1 MDKETVFSG
10 WYYTGKI
17 NKNGREEPKILG
29 RGGFGTVYEIE
40 KRDLNEATMRSA
52 LKVISIPH
60 NPDEIQDLECYDKDY
75 LREILADQV
84 RDAVYEIKNQIKMQ
98 GNANI
103 VRIEDYCAKKKGE
116 DEIGFDLYI
125 RMELLHPIASGRKIK
140 SEFETDEVIKLGID
154 ICNALEECHSKNI
167 LHRDVKPQN
176 ILKGERGKYKLGDF
190 GISRVQ
196 QNTTGVRTGTNSP
209 EYAAPEAITFA
220 DTQDKRSDL
229 YSLGLVM
236 YHLLNKNTHPFLPIP
251 PAIPTKM
258 QFNEAYGKRI
268 QGIEFPVIEDIED
281 ELNSILRK
289 ACSYKKENRF
299 ESARE
304 FREALEHGA
313 ACRRDREARHAEET
327 NRAIHE
333 RAQDN
338 LREPES
344 AGVELPKESGNS
356 TLTEATK
363 NEINTER
370 FTEAELEINKE
381 NVESELENGLI
392 ELGNELRELDED
404 LAKLGEFWESID
416 WDEACEEQGAK
427 LEKTREELEAIM
439 KAEKEYEENRRR
451 YEEVKARR
459 EENRRRHEEV
469 KARLEENR
477 RRYEEE
483 RARHE
488 KERARREKERKE
500 HKARM
505 KAEREMKNKLRKA
518 KKRALREAEMGGG
531 IVCVHGTTIRTEIQ
545 PVSKFSGSR
554 LFGIASRKKTTDENA
569 EEDKNT
575 ANEIAYSSGLSNK
588 QEELSESEDIAQIIE
603 AQEDMKAIAPD
614 LPHES
619 EDNSKGNCKRIAVI
633 GVGDAGCNTIKN
645 LVYRNYVNSDF
656 SDIDFIA
663 ANTRLSELPGDS
675 AKTTIL
681 FGQKTCRRI
690 GAAGNPEIGVKAVEE
705 DEDKFKELFAD
716 NQYHTVVVVCGL
728 GGGTGSG
735 AAPEI
740 CRIAKQEGAYTA
752 AIVGYPFSFEGK
764 MRNEHSST
772 AREKLKENTDILFV
786 SKNDNLLEFSET
798 KMTLNEA
805 YQKSDEL
812 YLEIIKAM
820 ETTLADKKTEMK
832 GFKTIIKLTLQKND
846 SDKLI
851 GKLIENLEIYE
862 G

>member
-1 MDKETVFSG
+1 
-10 WYYTGKI
+10 
-17 NKNGREEPKILG
+17 
-29 RGGFGTVYEIE
+29 
-40 KRDLNEATMRSA
+40 
-52 LKVISIPH
+52 
-60 NPDEIQDLECYDKDY
+60 
-75 LREILADQV
+75 
-84 RDAVYEIKNQIKMQ
+84 
-98 GNANI
+98 
-103 VRIEDYCAKKKGE
+103 
-116 DEIGFDLYI
+116 
-125 RMELLHPIASGRKIK
+125 
-140 SEFETDEVIKLGID
+140 
-154 ICNALEECHSKNI
+154 
-167 LHRDVKPQN
+167 
-176 ILKGERGKYKLGDF
+176 
-190 GISRVQ
+190 
-196 QNTTGVRTGTNSP
+196 
-209 EYAAPEAITFA
+209 
-220 DTQDKRSDL
+220 
-229 YSLGLVM
+229 
-236 YHLLNKNTHPFLPIP
+236 
-251 PAIPTKM
+251 
-258 QFNEAYGKRI
+258 
-268 QGIEFPVIEDIED
+268 
-281 ELNSILRK
+281 
-289 ACSYKKENRF
+289 
-299 ESARE
+299 
-304 FREALEHGA
+304 
-313 ACRRDREARHAEET
+313 
-327 NRAIHE
+327 
-333 RAQDN
+333 
-338 LREPES
+338 
-344 AGVELPKESGNS
+344 
-356 TLTEATK
+356 
-363 NEINTER
+363 
-370 FTEAELEINKE
+370 
-381 NVESELENGLI
+381 
-392 ELGNELRELDED
+392 
-404 LAKLGEFWESID
+404 
-416 WDEACEEQGAK
+416 
-427 LEKTREELEAIM
+427 
-439 KAEKEYEENRRR
+439 
-451 YEEVKARR
+451 
-459 EENRRRHEEV
+459 
-469 KARLEENR
+469 
-477 RRYEEE
+477 
-483 RARHE
+483 
-488 KERARREKERKE
+488 
-500 HKARM
+500 M

-554 LFGIASRKKTTDENA
+554 LFVIASRKKNTDENA

>member
-1 MDKETVFSG
+1 M
-10 WYYTGKI
+10 
-17 NKNGREEPKILG
+17 
-29 RGGFGTVYEIE
+29 
-40 KRDLNEATMRSA
+40 
-52 LKVISIPH
+52 
-60 NPDEIQDLECYDKDY
+60 
-75 LREILADQV
+75 
-84 RDAVYEIKNQIKMQ
+84 
-98 GNANI
+98 
-103 VRIEDYCAKKKGE
+103 
-116 DEIGFDLYI
+116 
-125 RMELLHPIASGRKIK
+125 
-140 SEFETDEVIKLGID
+140 
-154 ICNALEECHSKNI
+154 
-167 LHRDVKPQN
+167 
-176 ILKGERGKYKLGDF
+176 
-190 GISRVQ
+190 
-196 QNTTGVRTGTNSP
+196 
-209 EYAAPEAITFA
+209 
-220 DTQDKRSDL
+220 
-229 YSLGLVM
+229 
-236 YHLLNKNTHPFLPIP
+236 
-251 PAIPTKM
+251 
-258 QFNEAYGKRI
+258 
-268 QGIEFPVIEDIED
+268 
-281 ELNSILRK
+281 
-289 ACSYKKENRF
+289 
-299 ESARE
+299 
-304 FREALEHGA
+304 
-313 ACRRDREARHAEET
+313 
-327 NRAIHE
+327 
-333 RAQDN
+333 
-338 LREPES
+338 
-344 AGVELPKESGNS
+344 
-356 TLTEATK
+356 
-363 NEINTER
+363 
-370 FTEAELEINKE
+370 
-381 NVESELENGLI
+381 
-392 ELGNELRELDED
+392 DED
-404 LAKLGEFWESID
+404 LAKLGEFRESID

-427 LEKTREELEAIM
+427 LEKTREELEVIM

-459 EENRRRHEEV
+459 EKERKER
-469 KARLEENR
+469 KARMKAEKE
-477 RRYEEE
+477 YEE
-483 RARHE
+483 
-488 KERARREKERKE
+488 ERARREKERKE
-500 HKARM
+500 RKARM

-554 LFGIASRKKTTDENA
+554 LFGIASRKKNTDENA

-786 SKNDNLLEFSET
+786 SKNDNLLEFSER

-851 GKLIENLEIYE
+851 GKLIENLEVYNI
-862 G
+862 

>member
-304 FREALEHGA
+304 FREALEHVA

-404 LAKLGEFWESID
+404 LAKLGEFRESID

-427 LEKTREELEAIM
+427 LEKTREELEVIM

-459 EENRRRHEEV
+459 EKERKER
-469 KARLEENR
+469 KARMKAEKE
-477 RRYEEE
+477 YEE
-483 RARHE
+483 
-488 KERARREKERKE
+488 ERARREKERKE
-500 HKARM
+500 RKARM

-554 LFGIASRKKTTDENA
+554 LFGIASRKKNTDENA

-786 SKNDNLLEFSET
+786 SKNDNLLEFSER

-851 GKLIENLEIYE
+851 GKLIENLEVYNI
-862 G
+862 

>member
-304 FREALEHGA
+304 FREALEHVA

-459 EENRRRHEEV
+459 EENRRRHEE
-469 KARLEENR
+469 
-477 RRYEEE
+477 E

-500 HKARM
+500 RKARM

>member
-304 FREALEHGA
+304 FREALEHVA
-313 ACRRDREARHAEET
+313 ACRRYREARHAEET

-404 LAKLGEFWESID
+404 LAKLGEFRESID

-427 LEKTREELEAIM
+427 LEKTREELEVIM

-459 EENRRRHEEV
+459 EKERKELNARM
-469 KARLEENR
+469 KAEKE
-477 RRYEEE
+477 YEE
-483 RARHE
+483 
-488 KERARREKERKE
+488 ERARREKERKE
-500 HKARM
+500 RKARM

-554 LFGIASRKKTTDENA
+554 LFGIASRKKNTDENA

>member
-304 FREALEHGA
+304 FREALEHVA

-404 LAKLGEFWESID
+404 LAKLGEFRESID

-427 LEKTREELEAIM
+427 LEKTREELEVIM

-459 EENRRRHEEV
+459 E
-469 KARLEENR
+469 
-477 RRYEEE
+477 
-483 RARHE
+483 
-488 KERARREKERKE
+488 KERKE
-500 HKARM
+500 RKARM

-554 LFGIASRKKTTDENA
+554 LFGIASRKKNTDENA

-786 SKNDNLLEFSET
+786 SKNDNLLEFSER

-851 GKLIENLEIYE
+851 GKLIENLEVYNI
-862 G
+862 